1 MFQTMSGVNGLN
13 CKHPWLWG
21 YLLLSGY
28 LLRILKGSSTCFFFP
43 NLLSPLER
51 CWRAASCYIVL
62 QSCSPGLSLG
72 MAVSLCSS
80 LSSAKLSGP
89 ERGGDSPGLTVWLSA
104 SLLTRIQ
111 PSAHPEQVP
120 RGKAE
125 ALSTVP
131 ATLWEPVS
139 SSPFLG

>member
-1 MFQTMSGVNGLN
+1 
-13 CKHPWLWG
+13 
-21 YLLLSGY
+21 
-28 LLRILKGSSTCFFFP
+28 
-43 NLLSPLER
+43 
-51 CWRAASCYIVL
+51 
-62 QSCSPGLSLG
+62 

-131 ATLWEPVS
+131 ATAVGTSVLLSLPRLVALEELWFVQEVLS
-139 SSPFLG
+139 SLLDTGEAVLSEEGKVPGCG

>member
-1 MFQTMSGVNGLN
+1 
-13 CKHPWLWG
+13 
-21 YLLLSGY
+21 
-28 LLRILKGSSTCFFFP
+28 
-43 NLLSPLER
+43 
-51 CWRAASCYIVL
+51 
-62 QSCSPGLSLG
+62 

-131 ATLWEPVS
+131 ATAVGTSVLLSLPRPVALEELWFVQEALSSLSDTGEAVLSEEGRVLAVS
-139 SSPFLG
+139 SVLYFESA